1 MAYVSVNDSF
11 PDSFLLQKSGH
22 ERYPYESLKESDAKM
37 MAQ

>member
-11 PDSFLLQKSGH
+11 PESFRLQKSDH
-22 ERYPYESLKESDAKM
+22 ERYPYESLKVSDAKM